1 LRVARQERD
10 STRINLSWL
19 VRLRWG
25 AVAGQ
30 LATVAFVSLVME
42 VRLSLAPLLAV
53 IGFEVVTN
61 ALCLGWLRAG
71 RPVKPPLIAAVM
83 ALDVLTLTALL
94 FSSGGS
100 YNPFSFLYLVY
111 IALAAVVLQA
121 AWTWALLAL
130 ASVSSGLLF
139 SGPDFLSAP
148 LNQMSH
154 AEHMEMHLH
163 GMWIAFVV
171 AAVFI
176 VYFVSRVRRALA
188 ERERD
193 LEAERA
199 IAARN
204 ERLTSLATLAAG
216 AAHELSTPLATI
228 AMAAKEL
235 DRVLRARESEADV
248 LEDVGLIR
256 SQIARCRAILDQMTA
271 DAGTPRADAP
281 ARLRLSELV
290 EATLAGLDSRERIDV
305 VLEPGVSNVELEAPV
320 RALALALRGV
330 TKNACEAAPES
341 TRVTFTVRTLE
352 RQLEVEI
359 ADVGAGMAPEVLA
372 RAGEPFFTT
381 KPTGRGMGLG
391 LFLARSVIERVGGSL
406 ELDSQAGVGTRV
418 TARLPAGIVSPERQ
432 VA

>member
-1 LRVARQERD
+1 
-10 STRINLSWL
+10 
-19 VRLRWG
+19 
-25 AVAGQ
+25 
-30 LATVAFVSLVME
+30 
-42 VRLSLAPLLAV
+42 
-53 IGFEVVTN
+53 
-61 ALCLGWLRAG
+61 
-71 RPVKPPLIAAVM
+71 
-83 ALDVLTLTALL
+83 
-94 FSSGGS
+94 
-100 YNPFSFLYLVY
+100 
-111 IALAAVVLQA
+111 
-121 AWTWALLAL
+121 
-130 ASVSSGLLF
+130 
-139 SGPDFLSAP
+139 
-148 LNQMSH
+148 MSH

-188 ERERD
+188 DRERD

-199 IAARN
+199 VAARN

-216 AAHELSTPLATI
+216 AAHELSTPLGTI

-235 DRVLRARESEADV
+235 DRVLRARENEADV

-281 ARLRLSELV
+281 ARLRVSELV
-290 EATLAGLDSRERIDV
+290 EATLAGLESRERIDV
-305 VLEPGVSNVELEAPV
+305 VLEPGVSNVEFEVSV

-341 TRVTFTVRTLE
+341 TRVTFTVRTRE
-352 RQLEVEI
+352 RQIEVEI
-359 ADVGAGMAPEVLA
+359 ADRGAGMAPEVLE

-381 KPTGRGMGLG
+381 KPAGKGMGLG
-391 LFLARSVIERVGGSL
+391 LFLARSVIERMGGSL
-406 ELDSQAGVGTRV
+406 ELDSQTGVGTRV
-418 TARLPAGIVSPERQ
+418 TARLQAGLTSPERQ